1 MCVFMSDTWLVRLPS
16 GETRMTLDE
25 LDAAYQ
31 SDRIDEHTLV
41 REPGAPWRTLGSILG
56 IEPTTTIQSV
66 RPVSIDL
73 EVEPQQPPFESHAK
87 RNLVLGMTGSAL
99 VAVGA
104 FVAVIKLG
112 GSEAPKAAAGA
123 AAAVVAA
130 PTIATTAVAVPTV
143 ERPVLTDAQKQ
154 ALVKADQDREK
165 KARDA
170 KESRTKKV
178 APAPK
183 SKPVFTKSGNKYD
196 PLNAKL

>member
-1 MCVFMSDTWLVRLPS
+1 MSDTWLVQLRT

-31 SDRIDEHTLV
+31 NDLIDDRTLV

-56 IEPTTTIQSV
+56 IEPTAIQSV

-73 EVEPQQPPFESHAK
+73 EFEAPPPGNSK
-87 RNLVLGMTGSAL
+87 RNLVIGMVASAL

-104 FVAVIKLG
+104 FVAVTKLG
-112 GSEAPKAAAGA
+112 GAPPLPVAAAG
-123 AAAVVAA
+123 AVVAA
-130 PTIATTAVAVPTV
+130 PTITQAPVTIPTV
-143 ERPVLTDAQKQ
+143 ERPVLTDAQKD
-154 ALVKADQDREK
+154 ALAKADQEREK
-165 KARDA
+165 KLAATKQA
-170 KESRTKKV
+170 KQKKV
-178 APAPK
+178 TPAPK